1 MDRGHGDKL
10 SRKQEQA
17 IAALLTQP
25 TVEAAARVADVSER
39 ALRKWLKLPEFKA
52 AFAAARASLLERT
65 VVLLLGATRKSVETL
80 EINLSAE
87 RPGDQIRAAVAILEH
102 ASRGVELLD
111 LAERLAE
118 VERRL
123 AERGEP

>member
-1 MDRGHGDKL
+1 VPPDH
-10 SRKQEQA
+10 
-17 IAALLTQP
+17 
-25 TVEAAARVADVSER
+25 
-39 ALRKWLKLPEFKA
+39 
-52 AFAAARASLLERT
+52 LERT

-80 EINLSAE
+80 EINLGAE
-87 RPGDQIRAAVAILEH
+87 RPSDQIRAAVAILEH

-123 AERGEP
+123 AERSEP

>member
-10 SRKQEQA
+10 SRKMEAA

-39 ALRKWLKLPEFKA
+39 ALRKWMRLPEFKA
-52 AFAAARASLLERT
+52 AYAAARGEVLERT
-65 VVLLLGATRKSVETL
+65 VVLLVGAGRQSVETL
-80 EINLSAE
+80 QLNLAAE
-87 RPGDQIRAAVAILEH
+87 KPSDQIRAACALLEY